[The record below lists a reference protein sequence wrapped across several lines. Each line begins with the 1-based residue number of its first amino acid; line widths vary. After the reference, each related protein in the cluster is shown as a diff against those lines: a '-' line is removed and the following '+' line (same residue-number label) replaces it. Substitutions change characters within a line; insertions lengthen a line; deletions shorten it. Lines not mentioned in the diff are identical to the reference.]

1 MPIEEQLLRNLTEIE
16 SQLRRVKSANEQ
28 VERIIESDKLLVNG
42 IREYISKADTLLGAV
57 KAAYD
62 EAASKVNE
70 QASLAV
76 KETTDGLLGE
86 YKSEVKTARAEY
98 NASMRESVDSFK
110 GVVDSEKRTLQTK
123 VAALTQLMD
132 EKLIP
137 LRDSLSSIVDG
148 KIARIPEDFKGIV
161 IESKSTLDSSAAALK
176 SASDVVSDE
185 CRKMAE
191 KVVALPDKFDGLGA
205 DLTKALSDNKER
217 ILAKLAEID
226 VDVFAGK
233 VTEAL
238 GEQTSHFDDKLDLM
252 GKSLDDAI
260 SVAKSSLA
268 GKVDKMDSR
277 IDGLTNHIDGGL
289 GKLEKSFEGSLSKV
303 DRSLTSG
310 VKKTE
315 TVIGEV
321 DKKLAAM
328 QERLDGMNRTLTLFK
343 VLAVVFVI
351 AAVILVVKFI

>member
-1 MPIEEQLLRNLTEIE
+1 MPIEEQLLRNLTELE

-28 VERIIESDKLLVNG
+28 VERIIESDKLLVSG
-42 IREYISKADTLLGAV
+42 IQEYISKADTLLGAV

-70 QASLAV
+70 RASLAV

-98 NASMRESVDSFK
+98 NASMKESVDSFK
-110 GVVDSEKRTLQTK
+110 GVVDAEKRTLQTK
-123 VAALTQLMD
+123 VAALTQLVD

-148 KIARIPEDFKGIV
+148 KMAQIPEEFRGI
-161 IESKSTLDSSAAALK
+161 ISESRSTLDSSAAALK

-191 KVVALPDKFDGLGA
+191 KVVVLPDKFDGLGA
-205 DLTKALSDNKER
+205 DLTKALSDNQAK

-238 GEQTSHFDDKLDLM
+238 GKQTSHLDDK
-252 GKSLDDAI
+252 
-260 SVAKSSLA
+260 
-268 GKVDKMDSR
+268 
-277 IDGLTNHIDGGL
+277 L
-289 GKLEKSFEGSLSKV
+289 GKLEKTFDGSLSKV
-303 DRSLTSG
+303 DRSLTGG

-315 TVIGEV
+315 TLIGEV

-328 QERLDGMNRTLTLFK
+328 QEKLDGMNRTLNFFK
-343 VLAVVFVI
+343 VLAVVLVI
-351 AAVILVVKFI
+351 AAVILLFKFT

>member
-1 MPIEEQLLRNLTEIE
+1 MPIEEQLLRNLTELE

-28 VERIIESDKLLVNG
+28 VERIIESDKLLVSG
-42 IREYISKADTLLGAV
+42 IQEYISKADALLGAV

-70 QASLAV
+70 RASLAV

-98 NASMRESVDSFK
+98 NASMKESVDSFK
-110 GVVDSEKRTLQTK
+110 GVVDAEKRTLQTK
-123 VAALTQLMD
+123 VAALTQLVD

-148 KIARIPEDFKGIV
+148 KMAQIPEEFRGI
-161 IESKSTLDSSAAALK
+161 ISESRSTLDSSAAALK

-185 CRKMAE
+185 CQKMAE
-191 KVVALPDKFDGLGA
+191 KVVVLPDKFDGLGA
-205 DLTKALSDNKER
+205 DLTRALSDNQAK

-238 GEQTSHFDDKLDLM
+238 GEQTSHLDDK
-252 GKSLDDAI
+252 
-260 SVAKSSLA
+260 
-268 GKVDKMDSR
+268 
-277 IDGLTNHIDGGL
+277 L
-289 GKLEKSFEGSLSKV
+289 GKLEKSFVGSLSKV
-303 DRSLTSG
+303 DRTLTGG

-315 TVIGEV
+315 TLIGEV
-321 DKKLAAM
+321 DKRLVAM
-328 QERLDGMNRTLTLFK
+328 QEKLDGMNRTLNFFK
-343 VLAVVFVI
+343 VLAVVLVI
-351 AAVILVVKFI
+351 AAVILLFKFT

>member
-1 MPIEEQLLRNLTEIE
+1 MPIEEQLLRNLTELE

-98 NASMRESVDSFK
+98 NASMKESVDSFK

-123 VAALTQLMD
+123 VAALTQLVD

-161 IESKSTLDSSAAALK
+161 IESKSTLESSAAALK

-205 DLTKALSDNKER
+205 DLTKALSDNKGT

-226 VDVFAGK
+226 INV
-233 VTEAL
+233 VTAAL
-238 GEQTSHFDDKLDLM
+238 SEQTGYFDVKLDQM
-252 GKSLDDAI
+252 GRSLDDAI

-268 GKVDKMDSR
+268 GKFDKMDSR

-328 QERLDGMNRTLTLFK
+328 QERLDGMNRTLTFFK
-343 VLAVVFVI
+343 VLAVVLFI